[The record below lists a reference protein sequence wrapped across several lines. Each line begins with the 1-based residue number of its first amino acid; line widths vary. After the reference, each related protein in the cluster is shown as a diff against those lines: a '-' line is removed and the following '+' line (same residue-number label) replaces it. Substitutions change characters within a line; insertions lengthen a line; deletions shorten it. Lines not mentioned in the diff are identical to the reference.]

1 MTRTL
6 RLAALILVATP
17 LLHGCILAVGG
28 AVAVGAHV
36 AHDRRDTSTVIAD
49 RRIAFTAEDA
59 INRDRDF
66 VANDNYVKT
75 VVYNGTLLLCGEVRS
90 AELKQRA
97 AAKVASIDGVRRV
110 VNEIDVVDE
119 PQGFWRRRQDNAM
132 TARVKTALL
141 DITSMPGFDP
151 TRINVTTVHGVAYL
165 MGLVSHEEADAAVEV
180 ARNIGGIDK
189 VVKVFEYSEP
199 VAADKAASGD

>member
-1 MTRTL
+1 MKTKIHRS
-6 RLAALILVATP
+6 ALLLSLLVMP

-36 AHDRRDTSTVIAD
+36 AHDRRDTSTVISD
-49 RRIAFTAEDA
+49 RRIAFTASDA

-75 VVYNGTLLLCGEVRS
+75 VVYNGTLLLCGEVHTP
-90 AELKQRA
+90 ELKARA
-97 AAKVASIDGVRRV
+97 ASKMANLEGVTRV
-110 VNEIDVVDE
+110 VNEISVVDE

-151 TRINVTTVHGVAYL
+151 TRINVTTVHGVVFL
-165 MGLVSHEEADAAVEV
+165 MGLVSHEEADATVEIV
-180 ARNIGGIDK
+180 RNVGGVDR
-189 VVKVFEYSEP
+189 VVKVFEYREP
-199 VAADKAASGD
+199 AA